1 MKMQK
6 IKQQSD
12 CISCVKKKKV
22 SCVQNR
28 LLTKDD
34 VAMGG
39 HSMEKSGNTPFD
51 IKFIF

>member
-12 CISCVKKKKV
+12 GISCVQTSPPSARV
-22 SCVQNR
+22 SYVQNR
-28 LLTKDD
+28 LLYKDD
-34 VAMGG
+34 GFMGG

-51 IKFIF
+51 N

>member
-12 CISCVKKKKV
+12 CISCVKKKV
-22 SCVQNR
+22 SYVQNR
-28 LLTKDD
+28 LLYKDD
-34 VAMGG
+34 GFMGG

-51 IKFIF
+51 N